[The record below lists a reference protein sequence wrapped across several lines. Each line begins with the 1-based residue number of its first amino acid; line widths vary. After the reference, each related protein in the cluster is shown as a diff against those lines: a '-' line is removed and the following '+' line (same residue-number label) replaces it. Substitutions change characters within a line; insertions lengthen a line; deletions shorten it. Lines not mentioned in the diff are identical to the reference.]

1 MKTFRQWATHAPMGW
16 NSWDCFGASVTE
28 AEVKANA
35 DYVEARLKPFGYEY
49 IVVDIQWYEPH
60 ANSWE
65 YHQFTDLQMDDECRL
80 IPAASRFPSAADGAG
95 FAPLA
100 EYVHRLG
107 LKFGIHLMRGIPR
120 QAVHQNRTFADG
132 RYSARDVAANNI
144 CPWNSD
150 MYGLDM
156 TKPGAQVY
164 YDQLMALYASWG
176 VDFLKV
182 DDICDSRLYG
192 MMQPEIQAIRQAIDK
207 SGRPM
212 VLSLSPGPADIN
224 QGAFLQ
230 QNANMWRLT
239 DDFWDTW
246 DQLKGM
252 FPVVAKW
259 APFVREGDWPDPDML
274 PIGAIRQRARE
285 KDPTQP
291 PSRFTRAEA
300 QTMLTLWSLLRAPLF
315 LGGDL
320 THGGHE
326 EGLYTNS
333 ALLKMRRT
341 LTDAWQ
347 ETADEN
353 TVVWR
358 GVSSDQQY
366 LAVFNLADAPAV
378 LDETDYALPKSAEP
392 VWPHGH
398 HSSKTIPAHGVGL
411 WVIEKAQGEDKSNF

>member
-1 MKTFRQWATHAPMGW
+1 MDNFRQWAPHAPMGW

-28 AEVKANA
+28 AEVRANA
-35 DYVEARLKPFGYEY
+35 DYVAGRLKPFGYEY
-49 IVVDIQWYEPH
+49 IVVDIQWYEPQ
-60 ANSWE
+60 ANSWA
-65 YHQFTDLQMDDECRL
+65 YHQFTDLAMDDECRL
-80 IPAASRFPSAADGAG
+80 IPAASRFPSATEGAG

-100 EYVHRLG
+100 AYVHQLG

-120 QAVHQNRTFADG
+120 QAVHQNRTFAGG
-132 RYSARDVAANNI
+132 RYAARDVAANNI

-192 MMQPEIQAIRQAIDK
+192 MLQPEIQAIRRAIDQT
-207 SGRPM
+207 GRPM
-212 VLSLSPGPADIN
+212 VLSLSPGPADIEK
-224 QGAFLQ
+224 GAFLQ
-230 QNANMWRLT
+230 QNVNMWRLT

-246 DQLKGM
+246 DQLKAM

-259 APFVREGDWPDPDML
+259 APFVREGNWPDPDML
-274 PIGAIRQRARE
+274 PLGAIRQRARE

-291 PSRFTRAEA
+291 RSRFTKAES

-320 THGGHE
+320 THGGE
-326 EGLYTNS
+326 EEALFTNP
-333 ALLKMRRT
+333 ALLTMRQT
-341 LTDAWQ
+341 LQDAWQ
-347 ETADEN
+347 EAADDT

-358 GVSSDQQY
+358 GISADQHY
-366 LAVFNLADAPAV
+366 LAVFNLTDKATALAANLQLPAAARSV
-378 LDETDYALPKSAEP
+378 WQPAAGAKAL
-392 VWPHGH
+392 
-398 HSSKTIPAHGVGL
+398 IPAHGVGL
-411 WVIEKAQGEDKSNF
+411 WAFAPATR